1 MAKVLTIQDLIKSGK
16 KLVLPPEALK
26 PSDENI
32 AKLHQGAYIKV
43 GLTGDIG
50 DSHKFPVE
58 YCWAEFNESDKDTGL
73 IEVTINKD
81 LELTHIHGWDDG
93 DILHIKHSN
102 VLAILY

>member
-32 AKLHQGAYIKV
+32 AKLKQGAYVKV
-43 GLTGDIG
+43 GLAGNNFPE
-50 DSHKFPVE
+50 SPVE
-58 YCWAEFNESDKDTGL
+58 YCWAEFNESDKDTDL
-73 IEVTINKD
+73 IKVTINND